1 VSERATV
8 LESMSL
14 ERRRTRIL
22 SWTLF
27 AVLAVVAVV
36 QIFPFYY
43 LSVFSLKSNEDI
55 FSGNVIGLPKRF
67 MWNNYTHALVTAK
80 IFLFFANSLLVT
92 SVTIL
97 VTVIVSAMVSYAIMR
112 MRWKLSKVFLALFLL
127 GLMVPQHSALLPIF
141 VILKNL
147 KLLNTRLAL
156 ILPYIAFALSMA
168 ILVLTGFLETVPREL
183 EEASF
188 IDGCS
193 IYRTFFTI
201 VVPLLAPALATVAI
215 LTYLA
220 AYNEMMFAVTFVSKT
235 ALKTLTV
242 GILGLQGRWYNNWG
256 AIGASLVVAMAP
268 TVVIY
273 LLLSNQVQRG
283 LMAGAVKG

>member
-156 ILPYIAFALSMA
+156 ILPYIAFAL
-168 ILVLTGFLETVPREL
+168 LLTGFLETVPREL